1 MLTFS
6 CLLLISVPPMVKNP
20 VLKPYQKLSI
30 IINWH
35 CLGNLFALHQNWLKK
50 GSMGTG
56 NCCHVEG
63 VRRKAELDWLCLY
76 YEMLAYR
83 NTLDGKC
90 ETWFQQISG
99 HIHLWKVV
107 CGKVLKL
114 LHFTMNGPVSTQN
127 LKWQCSSRAVCM
139 AFPKLYF
146 YICSIQEMKSDWL

>member
-6 CLLLISVPPMVKNP
+6 CLLLISIPPMVKNP

-63 VRRKAELDWLCLY
+63 VRRKAELGWLCLY

-107 CGKVLKL
+107 CGKVLKKITSF
-114 LHFTMNGPVSTQN
+114 HNEWSCEYSKSKMAVF
-127 LKWQCSSRAVCM
+127 LKSC
-139 AFPKLYF
+139 LYG
-146 YICSIQEMKSDWL
+146 LP